1 MKQELLEKML
11 DAGFTKNEIM
21 ELIHGTTAAAQET
34 APETAPENPSPVE
47 NQETAPEN
55 PFPENPSPETAQ
67 ETAPDSME
75 TRMAGI
81 EKNIA
86 DLVKAMQLANLRND
100 SFDNPAE
107 SLEQKTDEAMADI
120 IRPNVKERK

>member
-11 DAGFTKNEIM
+11 DAGFSKDEIM
-21 ELIHGTTAAAQET
+21 ELVHGTTAAAAQET

-47 NQETAPEN
+47 SQETAPEN
-55 PFPENPSPETAQ
+55 PSQETAQ

>member
-11 DAGFTKNEIM
+11 DAGFTKDEIM
-21 ELIHGTTAAAQET
+21 QLAGSAPAVQET
-34 APETAPENPSPVE
+34 APETAPESV
-47 NQETAPEN
+47 QETAPESA
-55 PFPENPSPETAQ
+55 PESVQDNTEK
-67 ETAPDSME
+67 
-75 TRMAGI
+75 RLAGI

-107 SLEQKTDEAMADI
+107 SLEKRTDQAMAEI
-120 IRPNVKERK
+120 IRPPRRERG